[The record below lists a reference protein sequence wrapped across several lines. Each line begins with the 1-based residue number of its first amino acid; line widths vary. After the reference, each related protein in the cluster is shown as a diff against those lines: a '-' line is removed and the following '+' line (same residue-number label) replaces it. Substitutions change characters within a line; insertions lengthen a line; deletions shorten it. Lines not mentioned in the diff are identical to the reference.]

1 MKKLGLLLL
10 AVLTCLVCLAQPEI
24 KFENTTY
31 DFGKIKEE
39 GGKVTGKFIF
49 TNVGNEPLELTNVR
63 PGCGCTAANYTK
75 GAIAPGEQGY
85 IEATYNPYNR
95 PGAFNKNIRVT
106 TNEPRFT
113 ENDKATPH
121 MIFIKG
127 EVIKRPPTEFEK
139 EGYTKS
145 AGMVRIKEPDVA
157 HNLLNTQVSIDPFY
171 VRVFW
176 SKPVTFTL
184 EKTHDFISEIY
195 RNFGAELMPGQE
207 GFFVLKYDASKRNG
221 FGQMKDGV
229 TFLTNDSIEPV
240 KHIHYANNI
249 REDFSKLTAKQLKS
263 APVCEISTDS
273 IGMGNFQKNTTRS
286 EKLRVTNN
294 GKSPLIIRSLETSA
308 PMFSATANMMTI
320 PVGGSAEITVTFKA
334 PGRASAQN
342 ATLDIITND
351 PANSVRT
358 VKLTAK
364 VL

>member
-1 MKKLGLLLL
+1 MNKLCLLLL
-10 AVLTCLVCLAQPEI
+10 AILTCIVCLAQPEI

-113 ENDKATPH
+113 ENEKATPH

-139 EGYTKS
+139 AGYTKS
-145 AGMVRIKEPDVA
+145 NGMLRIKEPNIS
-157 HNLLNTQVSIDPFY
+157 HNMLNTEIVNDTFY
-171 VRVFW
+171 VRNFW
-176 SKPVTFTL
+176 TKPVSFQL
-184 EKTHDFISEIY
+184 NKQQEFITEVY
-195 RNFGAELMPGQE
+195 RNFGAELAPGQE
-207 GFFVLKYDASKRNG
+207 GFFILKYDASKRNG
-221 FGQMKDGV
+221 FGQLKDMV
-229 TFLTNDSIEPV
+229 IFQTNDSLEPV
-240 KHIHYANNI
+240 KRIHYAINI
-249 REDFSKLTAKQLKS
+249 KEDFSKLTAKQLKN
-263 APVCEISTDS
+263 APVCEITTDS
-273 IGMGNFQKNTTRS
+273 INMGNIQKNTSRTQTFQL
-286 EKLRVTNN
+286 KNN
-294 GKSPLIIRSLETSA
+294 GKSPLIIRGFETSV
-308 PMFSATANMMTI
+308 PMFSATSNLMNI
-320 PVGGSAEITVTFKA
+320 PAGGTAEITVTIKA
-334 PGRASAQN
+334 PNRASEQK

-351 PANSVRT
+351 PANPIRT
-358 VKLTAK
+358 VKLSAK
-364 VL
+364 IL

>member
-106 TNEPRFT
+106 TNEPRFI
-113 ENDKATPH
+113 ENEKATPH
-121 MIFIKG
+121 MIFIRG
-127 EVIKRPPTEFEK
+127 EVIKRPPTEFEQA
-139 EGYTKS
+139 GYTKS
-145 AGMVRIKEPDVA
+145 NGMLRIKEPNVA
-157 HNLLNTQVSIDPFY
+157 HNMLNTETVNDTFY
-171 VRVFW
+171 VRNFW
-176 SKPVTFTL
+176 TKPVSFTL
-184 EKTHDFISEIY
+184 EKQDFISEIY

-207 GFFVLKYDASKRNG
+207 GFFVLKYDASKRNS
-221 FGQMKDGV
+221 FGQKKDV
-229 TFLTNDSIEPV
+229 VIIQTNDSIEPV
-240 KHIHYANNI
+240 KRIHYANNI
-249 REDFSKLTAKQLKS
+249 KEDFSKLTAKQLKN
-263 APVCEISTDS
+263 APVSVISTDS
-273 IGMGNFQKNTTRS
+273 VNMGNLMKNTSRS
-286 EKLRVTNN
+286 ETIRLQNT
-294 GKSPLIIRSLETSA
+294 GKNPLIIRSLEPSI
-308 PMFSATANMMTI
+308 PMFTVTSNMMTI
-320 PVGGSAEITVTFKA
+320 PAGETAEITITFKA
-334 PGRASAQN
+334 PGRASTQN

-351 PANSVRT
+351 PANPIRT
-358 VKLTAK
+358 VKLSAK
-364 VL
+364 IL

>member
-1 MKKLGLLLL
+1 MKKLSLLLL
-10 AVLTCLVCLAQPEI
+10 AVLTCLACLAQPEI

-49 TNVGNEPLELTNVR
+49 TNVGNQPLELTNVR

-139 EGYTKS
+139 AGYTKS
-145 AGMVRIKEPDVA
+145 AGMLRIKEPDVA
-157 HNLLNTQVSIDPFY
+157 HNLLNTQVTIDTFY
-171 VRVFW
+171 VRNFW
-176 SKPVTFTL
+176 TKPVTFTL
-184 EKTHDFISEIY
+184 EKKYDFISEIY
-195 RNFGAELMPGQE
+195 RSFGAELLPGQE
-207 GFFVLKYDASKRNG
+207 GFFVLKYDAASRNT
-221 FGQMKDGV
+221 FGQVKDIV
-229 TFLTNDSIEPV
+229 TFQTNDSSEPGKRV
-240 KHIHYANNI
+240 HYANNI
-249 REDFSKLTAKQLKS
+249 REDFSKLTAKQLKN

-273 IGMGNFQKNTTRS
+273 IGMGNFQKSTTRS
-286 EKLRVTNN
+286 EVIRVSNT
-294 GKSPLIIRSLETSA
+294 GKSPLIIRSLESSV
-308 PMFSATANMMTI
+308 PMFSAKANITTI
-320 PVGGSAEITVTFKA
+320 PVGGTAEINVTFKA
-334 PGRASAQN
+334 PGRASTQN

-351 PANSVRT
+351 PANPVRT
-358 VKLTAK
+358 VKLSAK
-364 VL
+364 IL